1 MEARLTVKDGERG
14 GGQAGQK
21 QEADD
26 FHGGAVAASVFP
38 GEAAAWQGPYVF
50 EGRDRLLESGSGLD
64 LGTNQV
70 SPPHFPI
77 LYTFLLGNWN
87 FWETS

>member
-1 MEARLTVKDGERG
+1 MVGLQQHLFSPGRLLGDAE
-14 GGQAGQK
+14 
-21 QEADD
+21 
-26 FHGGAVAASVFP
+26 
-38 GEAAAWQGPYVF
+38 EAAAWQGPYVF
-50 EGRDRLLESGSGLD
+50 EGRDRLLESGAGLD

-77 LYTFLLGNWN
+77 LYTFVLGNWN